1 MSLFILKS
9 TAKVNQHYANFTK
22 NPVNTESYTVNGIFY
37 GLNTDSTY
45 VLNGS
50 GFNASPQ
57 SCFEISTSPKFYIFG
72 RNFSIMETLK
82 PLFRFVGKNY
92 PWIFLLLWFA
102 IQLPFLNSDPDSF
115 ADIHTRGA
123 WTDEGLYSGT
133 ARNFINT
140 GTIDPYEN
148 SLFTRGPLFTLT
160 QIPLFFIFGQ
170 SLLVARLLVLL
181 SAMLMFWLFMKQEH
195 TRLAGLFLLAAG
207 FTQFHVFHFSHY
219 AMAEMLSTNIIL
231 ISLLFILRAFNP
243 DSTTGSWK
251 RSLIAA
257 AALLFVAY
265 GMKIQFLYIAFLLPG
280 FALLM
285 LIPHLASPTEERRL
299 LWKKFGHSVLWTAI
313 YAVGYVLLWYLPNM
327 EFYHYVMSR
336 EVDSRYHTTISNF
349 FGQSRFNFTELLFV
363 PYLKTLI
370 IAGAVSLAGG
380 LLLLLIR
387 PGAWRPAERL
397 LFLVALLWFFLELHK
412 IPMTYMPHRYLV
424 SAYSSIGLMT
434 ALFVTVFIRQGRL
447 PAVIAIVAVCFL
459 AVWQLNHTRE
469 AYERRTYDLRALNS
483 YLKQFD
489 WEGET
494 ITGAWGPSAAWGT
507 KACVFP
513 VWYGFVNDERAMDAR
528 MLIAESDQE
537 DSDRSLIMQGIDI
550 SKHTDSVRRFPI
562 WRYEVDLHWLS
573 QKHED

>member
-1 MSLFILKS
+1 MK
-9 TAKVNQHYANFTK
+9 TQ
-22 NPVNTESYTVNGIFY
+22 NPVIRF
-37 GLNTDSTY
+37 
-45 VLNGS
+45 
-50 GFNASPQ
+50 
-57 SCFEISTSPKFYIFG
+57 IG
-72 RNFSIMETLK
+72 RS
-82 PLFRFVGKNY
+82 Y

-133 ARNFINT
+133 ARNFLNT

-170 SLLVARLLVLL
+170 SLLVARLMVLL
-181 SAMLMFWLFMKQEH
+181 SVVLMFCLFMRQKQ

-231 ISLLFILRAFNP
+231 ISLLFFLRAF
-243 DSTTGSWK
+243 DTEATTRSWK
-251 RSLIAA
+251 RSIIAA

-285 LIPHLASPTEERRL
+285 LIPHLASPSEERRL
-299 LWKKFGHSVLWTAI
+299 LWKKFGHSVLWTTIFA
-313 YAVGYVLLWYLPNM
+313 AAYVLLWYLPNM

-349 FGQSRFNFTELLFV
+349 FGQTRFNFTELLFV
-363 PYLKTLI
+363 PYLKPLI
-370 IAGAVSLAGG
+370 IAGAVSLVGS
-380 LLLLLIR
+380 LLLLAIR
-387 PGAWRPAERL
+387 PSAWRAAERL
-397 LFLVALLWFFLELHK
+397 LFGVALLWFLMELHK
-412 IPMTYMPHRYLV
+412 IPMSYMPHRYLV

-447 PAVIAIVAVCFL
+447 SAVLAIVAVCFL
-459 AVWQLNHTRE
+459 AAWQLNHTRE
-469 AYERRTYDLRALNS
+469 AYERRTYDLRAVNS
-483 YLKQFD
+483 YLKEYD
-489 WEGET
+489 WKGKT

-507 KACVFP
+507 KARVFP
-513 VWYGFVNDERAMDAR
+513 VWYDFVNDERAMDAR
-528 MLIAESDQE
+528 MIMAESDQE

-550 SKHTDSVRRFPI
+550 AEHTDSVRRFHI

-573 QKHED
+573 QKQQD